1 MLLGA
6 ILVPSFAHAAT
17 GVVSV
22 NSGSLVTA
30 SSSATTISVPINIAG
45 SDSLNGFDIQVFA
58 NTSFIDGTSVSLSG
72 SILNTNG
79 PAAVVQECIDGVL
92 VAGSTCSATDGLGVV
107 HLAATAPFG
116 TALVSGNGLLFTINY
131 KINGLTPGTPIVF
144 QKGCTGTSVSNGD
157 CVTIANGGGTAVP
170 ETDQGSAFANQIDFT
185 MATAHPKYSTP
196 ASTPIGIVV
205 NYASEGGYSDV
216 VSESSAVS
224 PSGPTCSFARG
235 SVDLSFA
242 TTGSDT
248 LTCSGPA
255 GTYSVSITG
264 TGSGFCSCG
273 VISHTISVPL
283 AITPADFTVS
293 LSQSSVTVSRGNS
306 DHSTTINVG
315 GVSGFSGSVSFTASS
330 SQSGITGSA
339 PMATLTNDGSG
350 YSTATSTLTISV
362 ASAVPTGSYV
372 LTVTG
377 TSGSTSHSA
386 MITVNVPG
394 LDFSIAAVPD
404 SVSAVR
410 GGTVALVLN
419 INSLGNLAG
428 SASFSATVS
437 PVPGQI
443 DNGCLGTCPTNNI
456 TPSFSP
462 STATLTAG
470 GSLQIQFFAST
481 IGGDAAIASNT
492 ATATGSYTST
502 ITAVIGG
509 VTHTVLVHFKVAD
522 FSIGPSFCTGNN
534 FVQTS
539 PDSLSA
545 TVFTN
550 TTNTGGD
557 IAGQFIGTPCNS
569 LTITD
574 QPNPLLPY
582 LSIFSSPA
590 QVLWVQTNAFGG
602 YSTDGF
608 DGLPSVSAVNF
619 ALPSK
624 GISVPQLAP
633 IFGPDEPHK
642 VCMVPTFWPNGT
654 QIPYS
659 YLAAN
664 GPLILPSSG
673 LFPFL
678 GIIDPNDFAGLSNW
692 GCRFDNAAYP
702 NDQGNSL
709 LNAFE
714 NGFGKGTGNFGLC
727 FPNFDPSTPCDYQ
740 NINNPDYWGVTA
752 MSLVGTLPGAYTFLQ
767 CANNGAVQHC
777 QRYTLNVI
785 PAPVVQQLT
794 YTHKLSITKNG
805 GVQSIKVGINNPG
818 SQTIFAQVTVTAIGS
833 LGDTFTVT
841 SPIVTIA
848 PLATATN
855 IGLSFTVSPSMIGET
870 FTFSTSVAVGLDP
883 VNLDGTSTET
893 NGAILHGSFTVVS

>member
-1 MLLGA
+1 M
-6 ILVPSFAHAAT
+6 
-17 GVVSV
+17 
-22 NSGSLVTA
+22 
-30 SSSATTISVPINIAG
+30 
-45 SDSLNGFDIQVFA
+45 
-58 NTSFIDGTSVSLSG
+58 
-72 SILNTNG
+72 
-79 PAAVVQECIDGVL
+79 
-92 VAGSTCSATDGLGVV
+92 
-107 HLAATAPFG
+107 
-116 TALVSGNGLLFTINY
+116 
-131 KINGLTPGTPIVF
+131 
-144 QKGCTGTSVSNGD
+144 
-157 CVTIANGGGTAVP
+157 
-170 ETDQGSAFANQIDFT
+170 
-185 MATAHPKYSTP
+185 
-196 ASTPIGIVV
+196 
-205 NYASEGGYSDV
+205 
-216 VSESSAVS
+216 
-224 PSGPTCSFARG
+224 
-235 SVDLSFA
+235 
-242 TTGSDT
+242 
-248 LTCSGPA
+248 
-255 GTYSVSITG
+255 
-264 TGSGFCSCG
+264 
-273 VISHTISVPL
+273 
-283 AITPADFTVS
+283 
-293 LSQSSVTVSRGNS
+293 
-306 DHSTTINVG
+306 
-315 GVSGFSGSVSFTASS
+315 
-330 SQSGITGSA
+330 
-339 PMATLTNDGSG
+339 
-350 YSTATSTLTISV
+350 
-362 ASAVPTGSYV
+362 
-372 LTVTG
+372 
-377 TSGSTSHSA
+377 SHSA

-394 LDFSIAAVPD
+394 QDFSIAAVPD

-437 PVPGQI
+437 PVSGQI
-443 DNGCLGTCPTNNI
+443 DNGCPGTCPTNNI
-456 TPSFSP
+456 TPSFAP
-462 STATLTAG
+462 ATATLTAG
-470 GSLQIQFFAST
+470 GSLEIQFFAST

-502 ITAVIGG
+502 ITAMIGG
-509 VTHTVLVHFKVAD
+509 VTHMVTISFKVAD
-522 FSIGPSFCTGNN
+522 FTVGPAFCTGFN

-545 TVFTN
+545 SVLTN

-590 QVLWVQTNAFGG
+590 QVLWVQASAFGG
-602 YSTDGF
+602 FSTDGF

-624 GISVPQLAP
+624 GITVPQLAP
-633 IFGPDEPHK
+633 VFGPDEPNK

-673 LFPFL
+673 LYPFL
-678 GIIDPNDFAGLSNW
+678 GIIDPNDFAGVSNW

-709 LNAFE
+709 LNVFE
-714 NGFGKGTGNFGLC
+714 NGVGSGTGNFGIC
-727 FPNFDPSTPCDYQ
+727 FPNFDASTPCDYQ

-785 PAPVVQQLT
+785 HAPITNQLT
-794 YTHKLSITKNG
+794 YTHKLSIGKTG
-805 GVQSIKVGINNPG
+805 GVQNIKVGVNNPG
-818 SQTIFAQVTVTAIGS
+818 SQTIYAQVTVTAIGS

-841 SPIVTIA
+841 SPVVTIA

-855 IGLSFTVSPSMIGET
+855 IGLSFTVSPSMVGET

-883 VNLDGTSTET
+883 VNLDGTSTEAT
-893 NGAILHGSFTVVS
+893 GAVLHGNFTVVA